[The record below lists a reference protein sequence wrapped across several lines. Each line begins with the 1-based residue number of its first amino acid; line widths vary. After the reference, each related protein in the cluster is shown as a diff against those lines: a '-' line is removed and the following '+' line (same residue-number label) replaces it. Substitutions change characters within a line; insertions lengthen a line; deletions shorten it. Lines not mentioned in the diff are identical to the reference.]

1 MSFSDQEIEEFKTEA
16 RELLDVAES
25 SLLALDHGTDFK
37 QTYDAVFRSL
47 HNLKGAS
54 GMMEMHALQTHT
66 HELENVFMPFKDQPS
81 MGKNYVSYFLRGI
94 DAARVILDGGKVEFD
109 YRGYEEKA
117 PQPEE
122 TMSSQD
128 DEKPEALPVIEAEQT
143 VGSSG
148 SEEIVEINTNT
159 EPKVEGPSKLA
170 VAEFVAESEEILGRV
185 STNLRELENGS
196 TSRDVVDELYRDIH
210 SLKGSSFLFGFQQM
224 GEIAHA
230 MESAME
236 PVRDQTHKPS
246 KFLIDGLYKAVAALE
261 LDIECT
267 KQEVSNDQLKALA
280 PALIRILN
288 GALKSLQP
296 ISSSAG
302 AETDSAPAVSTPIP
316 QPQVEASGAVAMVAQ
331 PIKAEVIEAASASP
345 GVGSSESST
354 TTQTETLAISAVA
367 TSPTSSAPSSTASA
381 EAPKESDLGGSIRV
395 PVALLDN
402 LMTLMG
408 EMVLVRNQ
416 VLQFSNK
423 TEDLEFLNLSQ
434 RLNVVT
440 SELQGEMM
448 KTRMQPIGNVMSKF
462 HRVVRDLGQELK
474 KSIQFTIEGAET
486 ELDKSLLE
494 AIKDPLTH
502 IVRNSCD
509 HGIEMP
515 EVRRQA
521 GKSEQGHIH
530 VRAFHEGGQ
539 VVIEIVDDGKG
550 LNRETLITKGIER
563 GLVDPSQAKQM
574 SDKEVFNLIFAPG
587 FSTAAKITNVS
598 GRGVGMDVVRT
609 NVEKIGGSV
618 DLTSVYGAGTT
629 IRLKIPLT
637 LAIVPAL
644 IVHSGG
650 KESGKGGRFAIPQ
663 VKLVELVRV
672 DQTSQDNK
680 IEWLQGVPV
689 YRLRGNILPLVDLN
703 SVLRLGGESLK
714 EKSIVNIAVLSADA
728 FQFGLI
734 VDEIQDTAD
743 IVVKPLS
750 RLMKSLNV
758 YSGATI
764 LGDGSVALILDVL
777 GLAKVANLRS
787 EGAQD
792 RKVSN
797 ASTQR
802 NESAREGEPQDYL
815 LIKVGAATKHAMVL
829 GYVHRLEEFQQSQI
843 DVTGQH
849 RVVRY
854 RDAILPLASVNK
866 QLGLKEK
873 TYQPGESVSVVV
885 VERGGQL
892 FGLEV
897 DDILDTLSSGA
908 DVDRSLDQ
916 GGVIVG
922 NIAERDEL
930 IVVIDPFQVIGR
942 TFGGESRQKALST
955 TFSVGS
961 GSESVPSVQKSQYEI
976 LLAEDTPF
984 FRRIVKDV
992 LEQHGYK
999 VTVANDGVEAW
1010 ESIKSASTQFD
1021 LLLTDIEMPRMNGF
1035 ELAKTIRA
1043 NSKFRELPILALSS
1057 RFDSKYTNEAARVG
1071 IDHYLEKM
1079 KPEVLIEAI
1088 QTLVTRKV
1096 KRGAA

>member
-25 SLLALDHGTDFK
+25 SLLDLDKGSDFK
-37 QTYDAVFRSL
+37 KTYDATFRSF

-54 GMMEMHALQTHT
+54 GMMEMLALQAHT
-66 HELENVFMPFKDQPS
+66 HELENVLMPFKDQPS
-81 MGKNYVSYFLRGI
+81 MGKNYVSYFLNGI
-94 DAARVILDGGKVEFD
+94 DAARVLLDGGSIEFD
-109 YRGYEEKA
+109 YKSYEA
-117 PQPEE
+117 GASAPEE
-122 TMSSQD
+122 ASEPPSQELIEPVLKAD
-128 DEKPEALPVIEAEQT
+128 AAPEQ
-143 VGSSG
+143 
-148 SEEIVEINTNT
+148 
-159 EPKVEGPSKLA
+159 GPSKSA
-170 VAEFVAESEEILGRV
+170 VDEFVAESEEILNRV
-185 STNLRELENGS
+185 STNLQVLETGS
-196 TSRDVVDELYRDIH
+196 ADRSTVDELYRDIH

-236 PVRDQTHKPS
+236 PVRDQTHKAS

-267 KQEVSNDQLKALA
+267 KHQISNDQLKALA
-280 PALIRILN
+280 PALIKILG
-288 GALKSLQP
+288 GALKTLQP
-296 ISSSAG
+296 ISSGISDLVEPTVSDVKPLLEEEPVA
-302 AETDSAPAVSTPIP
+302 AEKLAVAVPEHVVPVVPAVPSMSAP
-316 QPQVEASGAVAMVAQ
+316 QPDAH
-331 PIKAEVIEAASASP
+331 KD
-345 GVGSSESST
+345 
-354 TTQTETLAISAVA
+354 
-367 TSPTSSAPSSTASA
+367 
-381 EAPKESDLGGSIRV
+381 SDLGGSIRV
-395 PVALLDN
+395 PVSLLDN

-474 KSIQFTIEGAET
+474 KSIQFTIEGSET

-509 HGIEMP
+509 HGIETP
-515 EVRRQA
+515 EVRRKN
-521 GKSEQGHIH
+521 GKSEQGHIQ

-539 VVIEIVDDGKG
+539 VVIEVIDDGKG
-550 LNRETLITKGIER
+550 LSREALLAKGLER
-563 GLVDPSQAKQM
+563 GLIDQAQAKQM
-574 SDKEVFNLIFAPG
+574 TDKEVFNLIFAPG
-587 FSTAAKITNVS
+587 FSTASQVTNVS

-618 DLTSVYGAGTT
+618 DLTSTFGIGTT

-644 IVHSGG
+644 IVHSG
-650 KESGKGGRFAIPQ
+650 SGNTMGRFAIPQ

-672 DQTSQDNK
+672 DQASKENK

-703 SVLRLGGESLK
+703 GVLGLGGDPLE
-714 EKSIVNIAVLSADA
+714 EKAIVNIAVLNADT

-750 RLMKSLNV
+750 RLLKSLNV

-764 LGDGSVALILDVL
+764 LGDGSVALILDVI
-777 GLAKVANLRS
+777 GLAKVANLRNDS
-787 EGAQD
+787 AQD
-792 RKVSN
+792 RSKSVH
-797 ASTQR
+797 AVG
-802 NESAREGEPQDYL
+802 ARGEKDLQGEPQDYL
-815 LIKVGAATKHAMVL
+815 LVKVGAAAKHAMVL
-829 GYVHRLEEFQQSQI
+829 GYVHRLEEFEQSQI
-843 DVTGQH
+843 DVTGEH

-854 RDAILPLASVNK
+854 RDAILPLASVN
-866 QLGLKEK
+866 QHLGLTPKV
-873 TYQPGESVSVVV
+873 YQPGEMVSVVV

-892 FGLEV
+892 YGIQV
-897 DDILDTLSSGA
+897 DEILDTLSTAS
-908 DVDRSLDQ
+908 DVDRSLNQ
-916 GGVIVG
+916 GGVIIG
-922 NIAERDEL
+922 NIAEHDQL
-930 IVVIDPFQVIGR
+930 IVVIDPFQIIAKS
-942 TFGGESRQKALST
+942 FGSESRQKLLNSSLAVDPSDT
-955 TFSVGS
+955 ESI
-961 GSESVPSVQKSQYEI
+961 SEPKSQYEI

-984 FRRIVKDV
+984 FRRVVKDV
-992 LEQHGYK
+992 LDKAGYK
-999 VTVANDGVEAW
+999 VTTASDGVEAW
-1010 ESIKSASTQFD
+1010 EALKKSASGFD
-1021 LLLTDIEMPRMNGF
+1021 LVLTDIEMPKMNGF

-1043 NSKFRELPILALSS
+1043 NAKFRELPIMALSS
-1057 RFDSKYTNEAARVG
+1057 RFDQKYTSEAARVG
-1071 IDHYLEKM
+1071 IDLYLEKM
-1079 KPEVLIEAI
+1079 RPDDLLKAVENL
-1088 QTLVTRKV
+1088 TRR

>member
-25 SLLALDHGTDFK
+25 SLLALDKGSDFK
-37 QTYDAVFRSL
+37 QTYDATFRSF
-47 HNLKGAS
+47 HNLKGAA
-54 GMMEMHALQTHT
+54 GMMEMLPLQAHT
-66 HELENVFMPFKDQPS
+66 HELENVLMPFKDQPS
-81 MGKNYVSYFLRGI
+81 MGKNYVSYFLSGI
-94 DAARVILDGGKVEFD
+94 DAARVLLDGGKIKFD
-109 YRGYEEKA
+109 YKSYDVPTE
-117 PQPEE
+117 
-122 TMSSQD
+122 S
-128 DEKPEALPVIEAEQT
+128 
-143 VGSSG
+143 
-148 SEEIVEINTNT
+148 T
-159 EPKVEGPSKLA
+159 EPVSNEASELIEPELSVNQQSEQGPSKSA

-185 STNLRELENGS
+185 STNLRALEIGS
-196 TSRDVVDELYRDIH
+196 SDRATVDELYRDIH

-236 PVRDQTHKPS
+236 PVRDQTHKAS

-267 KQEVSNDQLKALA
+267 RHEISNDQLKALA
-280 PALIRILN
+280 PALIKIL
-288 GALKSLQP
+288 GGSLKTLEPLPPTATDVTSSDSVGQSPAIEAQPSLVEAHPASPEPTVVASVQVAT
-296 ISSSAG
+296 SAP
-302 AETDSAPAVSTPIP
+302 TSAPA
-316 QPQVEASGAVAMVAQ
+316 
-331 PIKAEVIEAASASP
+331 
-345 GVGSSESST
+345 ESH
-354 TTQTETLAISAVA
+354 
-367 TSPTSSAPSSTASA
+367 
-381 EAPKESDLGGSIRV
+381 KESDIGGSIRV
-395 PVALLDN
+395 PVSLLDN

-474 KSIQFTIEGAET
+474 KNIQFTVEGSET

-509 HGIEMP
+509 HGIESP
-515 EVRRQA
+515 EVRRAA

-539 VVIEIVDDGKG
+539 VVIEVVDDGKG
-550 LNRETLITKGIER
+550 LSRDSLIEKGLER
-563 GLVDPSQAKQM
+563 GLIDQSQAKQM
-574 SDKEVFNLIFAPG
+574 SEKEVFNLIFAPG
-587 FSTAAKITNVS
+587 FSTAAKVTNVS

-618 DLTSVYGAGTT
+618 DLTSAFGAGTT

-644 IVHSGG
+644 IVHSGAG
-650 KESGKGGRFAIPQ
+650 ETFGRFAIPQ

-672 DQTSQDNK
+672 DQTSQDHK

-703 SVLRLGGESLK
+703 GVLGLGGNPLE
-714 EKSIVNIAVLSADA
+714 EKSIVNIVVLNADT

-750 RLMKSLNV
+750 RLLKSLNV

-764 LGDGSVALILDVL
+764 LGDGAVALILDVI
-777 GLAKVANLRS
+777 GLAKVANLRNDS
-787 EGAQD
+787 AQD
-792 RKVSN
+792 RSK
-797 ASTQR
+797 
-802 NESAREGEPQDYL
+802 SAHSLGSRSDNDLHGEPQDYL
-815 LIKVGAATKHAMVL
+815 LVNVGAQAKHAMVL
-829 GYVHRLEEFQQSQI
+829 GYVHRLEEFSQSQI
-843 DVTGQH
+843 DVTGEH

-854 RDAILPLASVNK
+854 RDAILPIASVN
-866 QLGLKEK
+866 QHLGLPKK
-873 TYQPGESVSVVV
+873 VYQPGDMISVVV

-892 FGLEV
+892 YGIEV
-897 DDILDTLSSGA
+897 DEILDTLSTAS
-908 DVDRSLDQ
+908 DIDRSLNQ
-916 GGVIVG
+916 GGVILG
-922 NIAERDEL
+922 NIAEQDQL
-930 IVVIDPFQVIGR
+930 IVVIDPFQVIAKS
-942 TFGGESRQKALST
+942 FGGESRQKVLNASFVASSSDEGL
-955 TFSVGS
+955 
-961 GSESVPSVQKSQYEI
+961 VPEKKTHYEI

-984 FRRIVKDV
+984 FRRVVKDV
-992 LEQHGYK
+992 LEKAGYK
-999 VTVANDGVEAW
+999 VTSASDGAEAW
-1010 ESIKSASTQFD
+1010 EALKKSSSGFD
-1021 LLLTDIEMPRMNGF
+1021 LVLTDIEMPKMNGF

-1057 RFDSKYTNEAARVG
+1057 RFDQKYTSEAARVG
-1071 IDHYLEKM
+1071 IDLYLEKM
-1079 KPEVLIEAI
+1079 RPEDLLKAVE
-1088 QTLVTRKV
+1088 TLTRK

>member
-16 RELLDVAES
+16 RELLDVAEN
-25 SLLALDHGTDFK
+25 SLLALDKGSDFN
-37 QTYDAVFRSL
+37 QTYDATFRSF
-47 HNLKGAS
+47 HNLKGAA
-54 GMMEMHALQTHT
+54 GMMEMLELQSHT
-66 HELENVFMPFKDQPS
+66 HELENVLMPFKDQPS
-81 MGKNYVSYFLRGI
+81 LGKNYISYFLKGI
-94 DAARVILDGGKVEFD
+94 DAARVILDGGAVDFNYK
-109 YRGYEEKA
+109 GYE
-117 PQPEE
+117 
-122 TMSSQD
+122 S
-128 DEKPEALPVIEAEQT
+128 EAASNSVAEIKLPDLVEPVLEATKQ
-143 VGSSG
+143 SD
-148 SEEIVEINTNT
+148 
-159 EPKVEGPSKLA
+159 EGPSKSA
-170 VAEFVAESEEILGRV
+170 VSEFVAESEETLARV
-185 STNLRELENGS
+185 STNLRLMESGPVD
-196 TSRDVVDELYRDIH
+196 RAVVDELYRDIH
-210 SLKGSSFLFGFQQM
+210 SLKGSSFLFGYQQM

-236 PVRDQTHKPS
+236 PVRDRTHKAS

-267 KQEVSNDQLKALA
+267 KQEISNDQLKALA
-280 PALIRILN
+280 PALIKILG
-288 GALKSLQP
+288 GALKTLQP
-296 ISSSAG
+296 VQSEDIATKEVVEEKPALKLEPVKAEPTVEGLTKIETEISVG
-302 AETDSAPAVSTPIP
+302 APSTAPASPAP
-316 QPQVEASGAVAMVAQ
+316 SMGA
-331 PIKAEVIEAASASP
+331 PAA
-345 GVGSSESST
+345 
-354 TTQTETLAISAVA
+354 
-367 TSPTSSAPSSTASA
+367 SSAPSS
-381 EAPKESDLGGSIRV
+381 EAHKEGDLGGSIRV

-416 VLQFSNK
+416 VLQFSSK

-474 KSIQFTIEGAET
+474 KNIQFTIEGAET

-509 HGIEMP
+509 HGIESP
-515 EVRRQA
+515 ETRRGA
-521 GKSEQGHIH
+521 GKSDQGHIH
-530 VRAFHEGGQ
+530 VRAYHEGGQ

-550 LNRETLITKGIER
+550 LSREALLNKGLER
-563 GLVDPSQAKQM
+563 GLIDQSQAKQM
-574 SDKEVFNLIFAPG
+574 TDKEVFNLIFAPG
-587 FSTAAKITNVS
+587 FSTAAKVTNVS

-618 DLTSVYGAGTT
+618 DLTSTFGVGTT

-644 IVHSGG
+644 IVHSGS
-650 KESGKGGRFAIPQ
+650 ENRLGRFAIPQ

-672 DQTSQDNK
+672 DQSSQEHK

-703 SVLRLGGESLK
+703 GVLELGGDPL
-714 EKSIVNIAVLSADA
+714 EKKPIVNIAVLNADT

-743 IVVKPLS
+743 IVVKPLN
-750 RLMKSLNV
+750 RLLKSLNV

-764 LGDGSVALILDVL
+764 LGDGSVALILDVI
-777 GLAKVANLRS
+777 GLAKVANLRN

-792 RKVSN
+792 RSKAAQAN
-797 ASTQR
+797 GGRTGKDIQ
-802 NESAREGEPQDYL
+802 GEPQDYL
-815 LIKVGAATKHAMVL
+815 LVKVGAAAKHAMVL
-829 GYVHRLEEFQQSQI
+829 GYVHRLEEFSQSQI
-843 DVTGQH
+843 DVTGSH

-854 RDAILPLASVNK
+854 RNAILPIASVNEH
-866 QLGLKEK
+866 LGLSKK
-873 TYQPGESVSVVV
+873 VYQAGDMISVVV

-892 FGLEV
+892 FGIEV
-897 DDILDTLSSGA
+897 DEILDTLSTAA
-908 DVDRSLDQ
+908 DVDRGLNQ
-916 GGVIVG
+916 GGVIIG
-922 NIAERDEL
+922 NIAEQDQL
-930 IVVIDPFQVIGR
+930 IVVIDPFQVIAKS
-942 TFGGESRQKALST
+942 FGGESRQKVLNASLSEKSSDQ
-955 TFSVGS
+955 SVLS
-961 GSESVPSVQKSQYEI
+961 DSKNQYEV

-984 FRRIVKDV
+984 FRRVVKDV
-992 LEQHGYK
+992 LEKAGYK
-999 VTVANDGVEAW
+999 VTTASDGVEAW
-1010 ESIKSASTQFD
+1010 ELLKTTSGID
-1021 LLLTDIEMPRMNGF
+1021 LVLTDIEMPKMNGF

-1043 NSKFRELPILALSS
+1043 NARFRELPILALSS
-1057 RFDSKYTNEAARVG
+1057 RFDQKYTSEAARVG

-1079 KPEVLIEAI
+1079 RPEDLLQVVQNL
-1088 QTLVTRKV
+1088 TRK